1 MRKMTRVEFEKFDAM
16 GEKMMDE
23 CWEVALTSGLYDSD
37 EGKVF
42 LESDVYSDFVNYVRE
57 TAHRISN
64 QTGLFYDDVRYALM
78 GDDIN
83 VEIVDD
89 VPSQQFSSANTSIN
103 SKKLPRLYNIIDGLA
118 HCTIVDY
125 GCGRYTDHI
134 VDWAMSRDIWWYG
147 YDKYNQPEDANKCAI
162 KHLADADFVFCSNV
176 LNVIAEDDVIANIIR
191 DIVRPHATT
200 IITVYE
206 GDRSGVGRATGADQ
220 YQRNCKKSWYVDFI
234 RGLGYHA
241 VSKNGYIMVTM

>member
-1 MRKMTRVEFEKFDAM
+1 MRKMTKAEFEKFDAM

-23 CWEVALTSGLYDSD
+23 CWNDALSSGLYDSD
-37 EGKVF
+37 EDKVF
-42 LESDVYSDFVNYVRE
+42 LESDVHSDFVNYVRE
-57 TAHRISN
+57 TAHRISD
-64 QTGLFYDDVRYALM
+64 QTGLFYDDVRFALM

-103 SKKLPRLYNIIDGLA
+103 SSKLPRLYNIINGLT
-118 HCTIVDY
+118 HCTVVDY
-125 GCGRYTDHI
+125 GCGKYTDHI
-134 VDWAMSRDIWWYG
+134 IDWAMNRDIWWYG
-147 YDKYNQPEDANKCAI
+147 YDKYNQPDDANECAI
-162 KHLADADFVFCSNV
+162 KHLADADYIFCSNV
-176 LNVIAEDDVIANIIR
+176 LNVIAEDDVIANIIK

-206 GDRSGVGRATGADQ
+206 GDRSGVGRVTGADQ

-241 VSKNGYIMVTM
+241 TSKNGYIMVTM